1 MKTTVSTKYSTY
13 TYQELLD
20 LVEYG
25 LNAVKELRARGNE
38 TFADTTEKNVCAMMD
53 EIYRRNAS
61 LLEEGGEA

>member
-1 MKTTVSTKYSTY
+1 MKTTVGTKYSTY

-38 TFADTTEKNVCAMMD
+38 ALADTTEKNVCAMMD